1 MKSFNQIKVWEIKEC
16 MNTANTYSER
26 LNRIERKLRSQLI
39 VETISGNL

>member
-1 MKSFNQIKVWEIKEC
+1 
-16 MNTANTYSER
+16 MNTANTYSEK